1 MFHVK
6 HTQLFQKKH
15 ETDLILSQKGDI
27 IKKAVNKGG
36 DVLGKIIAVANQKGG
51 VGKTTTA
58 VNLAS
63 CLAEKCDKNVL
74 LVDFDPQGNAT
85 TGCGINKRKVEVSVY
100 DITVAQNCDETLFNS
115 AVRKTPFKNLSVIP
129 SSIGLAGAEISLV
142 GEEKR
147 ESRLKKALSFAKDYD
162 YIFIDCPPS
171 LGLLTLNSF
180 TAADTVLIPIQCE
193 FFALEGLSQLTN
205 TIKQVKRL
213 YNPSLSIE
221 GVLVTMY
228 DGRLNLTSQVLSEV
242 KKYFADKMFSTIIP
256 RNIRITEAPS
266 HGKPVNYYDK
276 GAKGTAAYYALAE
289 EIIKRNGA

>member
-1 MFHVK
+1 MIFE
-6 HTQLFQKKH
+6 QK
-15 ETDLILSQKGDI
+15 SDI
-27 IKKAVNKGG
+27 IRKVSERGG
-36 DVLGKIIAVANQKGG
+36 DELGKIIAVANQKGG

-63 CLAEKCDKNVL
+63 CIAEKNDLKVL

-85 TGCGINKRKVEVSVY
+85 TGCGINKRKTEVSVY
-100 DITVAQNCDETLFNS
+100 DIVVAENCDEKLFQS
-115 AVRKTPFKNLSVIP
+115 AVQKTPFKNLSVIP

-147 ESRLKKALSFAKDYD
+147 EGKLKKALSFAKDYD

-180 TAADTVLIPIQCE
+180 TAADSVLIPIQCE

-213 YNPSLSIE
+213 YNPSLDIE

-228 DGRLNLTSQVLSEV
+228 DGRLNLTAQVLSEV
-242 KKYFADKMFSTIIP
+242 KKYFANKMFSTIIP

-276 GAKGTAAYYALAE
+276 GAKGTAAYYQLAA
-289 EIIKRNGA
+289 EIIRRNGQKR